1 MTGAR
6 ARPEPAALPAVL
18 AGSIVG
24 LTAIVDLVRLVRWA
38 LLADPDP
45 GWAGPRLLLGL
56 GLAGAAGAAAAL
68 AAGGFFLWSR
78 SWLTAVPPG
87 ALPFSRR
94 GILWLAGGA
103 LCAGVLLRGVWLSTF
118 PIPFIEDE
126 INLVTPALALTGTW
140 SDFADAIRPIP
151 YGVKDPHMMV
161 GVLYMKLFRLS
172 LEQFGATMTG
182 VRMLSFCG
190 GVLSLATAALLG
202 RALLPQGGGALAV
215 LVLAG
220 LRWHLILSR
229 WGWHSIVLTPLVD
242 MAALL
247 LLVSRRG
254 RRQAPALLAGCVL
267 GLGAHVY
274 LASWAAGAA
283 LSVFALWP
291 GARDDT
297 RPARWRR
304 ALLFA
309 AGFLLAAAPV
319 LSLP

>member
-6 ARPEPAALPAVL
+6 ARPEPAALGAVL
-18 AGSIVG
+18 AGSVVG
-24 LTAIVDLVRLVRWA
+24 LTAVVDLVRLVRWA
-38 LLADPDP
+38 LLCDPDP
-45 GWAGPRLLLGL
+45 GWSVPRLLLGL
-56 GLAGAAGAAAAL
+56 GLAAVAGAAAAA

-94 GILWLAGGA
+94 GTVWLAAVA
-103 LCAGVLLRGVWLSTF
+103 LCAGVFLRAVWLAAF

-126 INLVTPALALTGTW
+126 INLVAPTLALSGTW
-140 SDFADAIRPIP
+140 RDFSDAIRPIP
-151 YGVKDPHMMV
+151 YGVADPHMMI

-202 RALLPQGGGALAV
+202 RALLPRGGGALTV

-242 MAALL
+242 IAGYRTSARPDPRRNGRMMLAWEMASVVWPLL
-247 LLVSRRG
+247 RMTFRSSSS
-254 RRQAPALLAGCVL
+254 P
-267 GLGAHVY
+267 
-274 LASWAAGAA
+274 
-283 LSVFALWP
+283 
-291 GARDDT
+291 T
-297 RPARWRR
+297 RNR
-304 ALLFA
+304 
-309 AGFLLAAAPV
+309 
-319 LSLP
+319 